1 MEKFYAKFTNST
13 KYNIFLGEYNNKII
27 NIELPSDVAQ
37 RLYAKIESQ
46 LNKNINMYSLQE
58 VGQEALN
65 VGFYNK
71 YEIIDECKKI
81 FEDNIANANTR
92 FYSNLI
98 NSDLFKNIFSLSY
111 DKILETAYPDAIT
124 CYSPFDFKRIET
136 ANINLFKIFGELVYY
151 KSVITSQDVKKI
163 TNIDLYANFWEEI
176 RKEFK
181 LYPTIIMGLDNKN
194 KTGLNILRFILKPIL
209 FEYKPIYYISNSN
222 FIDAEMLQM
231 FKDLNIKIVN
241 IDEYEFLELLE
252 KSSKLE
258 QEEAK
263 SPFEFQ
269 DIQIE
274 NSKEAEPIEKVETLP
289 EEEKEE
295 VTKIET
301 QELTKTQELASKEE
315 EKQNNIID
323 IAYLNATANNNN
335 NEAETKPSENF
346 NMAKLP
352 LYEETQEIKEEK
364 KITEPKLVEA
374 KEHIINLSEKDKLE
388 TATEIRY
395 ASLFLQKLP
404 IKYKNFSD
412 RELLKEEI
420 HLGNTD
426 VTIGDRLLADTRIK
440 ILSYE
445 KFTLLEI
452 KRSDFSIAFE
462 VRPNGRMILQSG
474 GWYKYEISSN
484 IKDNRLK
491 NIVETLKSIF
501 VGTVI
506 RFTIKNYVVDVNF
519 VNNIEVSKFHLLLE
533 TIEQYE
539 KINKNLRVHNPKHF
553 SELTNNFYDIYLLDN
568 LMENQDLTT
577 WINLSLVNEYNINV
591 GDTLVLLRKTFINLK
606 GTNFKI
612 LERIKI
618 KDAVSENNIKDDK
631 IIMNRRTADIT
642 LEKIL

>member
-1 MEKFYAKFTNST
+1 MEKFYAKFANST
-13 KYNIFLGEYNNKII
+13 KYNIFLGEYINKII

-65 VGFYNK
+65 IGFYNK

-92 FYSNLI
+92 FYNNLI

-252 KSSKLE
+252 NSSKLE

-269 DIQIE
+269 DTQIE

-301 QELTKTQELASKEE
+301 QELTKTQKLASKE

-352 LYEETQEIKEEK
+352 LYEETQETKEEE
-364 KITEPKLVEA
+364 KIAEPKLVEA
-374 KEHIINLSEKDKLE
+374 KEHIINLSEKDKFE

-491 NIVETLKSIF
+491 NIIETLKSIF
-501 VGTVI
+501 VGTAI

-519 VNNIEVSKFHLLLE
+519 VNNIEVSKCHLLLE